1 MTPEDQS
8 NPSTCEVVA
17 TFTDREGF
25 ESAIGALTAAGFDRA
40 DLSVLASHESLDAAG
55 RPPKAWRD
63 AITALV
69 GEMKIE
75 VPLVAAGAVF
85 LAGGEIAAAI
95 AGIIGA
101 AVGGFAVKEVL
112 EEVTAKPHTEDF
124 ARALDAGS
132 VIFWVRISQSEKET
146 VATAILKEH
155 GGLNVHTCVP
165 TSSSNQPSSSSNQQS
180 PG

>member
-1 MTPEDQS
+1 MPADSETTPYLG
-8 NPSTCEVVA
+8 EVVA
-17 TFTDREGF
+17 TFTEREGF
-25 ESAIGALTAAGFDRA
+25 EAAIGALTDAGFDRS

-55 RPPKAWRD
+55 RPAKPWRD

-69 GEMKIE
+69 GEMKVE
-75 VPLVAAGAVF
+75 VPVVAAGAIF

-112 EEVTAKPHTEDF
+112 EEVTAQPHTEDF

-132 VIFWVRISQSEKET
+132 VILWVRISQSEKERT
-146 VATAILKEH
+146 ATAILKEY
-155 GGLNVHTCVP
+155 GGVNVHTCAP
-165 TSSSNQPSSSSNQQS
+165 TSSSQQS